1 MLASLFLIIFRL
13 IIFYSLDTNL
23 ESFEFEKTLSSNFAD
38 GLFSDIKTIVFYS
51 LVYTFSLP
59 VILLGLILM
68 LVNVYTFK
76 SDKTQ
81 IFIIFYTLLN
91 ILFIF
96 VAFLFSMENVEWQ
109 VRVGLKESCLKALV
123 FIY

>member
-1 MLASLFLIIFRL
+1 MLL
-13 IIFYSLDTNL
+13 
-23 ESFEFEKTLSSNFAD
+23 
-38 GLFSDIKTIVFYS
+38 
-51 LVYTFSLP
+51 
-59 VILLGLILM
+59 
-68 LVNVYTFK
+68 NVYTFK

-109 VRVGLKESCLKALV
+109 VRLKESCLKALV